1 MHLTK
6 IIGEKKAEK
15 LLSGLYVV
23 STPIGNLEDI
33 TLRAIRVLK
42 NSDYILCENTLWSSK
57 LLHYYDISSKLISY
71 HKYNERKTIPKVI
84 NLIKKK
90 SIISVI
96 SDAGT
101 PTISDPGLV
110 LIKSCIEEN
119 LNVFPI
125 PGPSAVT
132 SAMSVSGFEDR
143 YIFYGFLPK
152 TEGDINRALKVLYN
166 LDYSIVFFIPA
177 KKINFFLKKF
187 KEFFIDRNIFVA
199 KEMTK
204 LYENLIRDSIQ
215 SIKNFSVSFKG
226 ELTVVLSKKLKTKD
240 SENVIRED
248 VKEKIIKMLKKYSH
262 KDVVEYISKKENLS
276 KKIVYKFCLKHNR
289 K

>member
-152 TEGDINRALKVLYN
+152 TEGDINRAL
-166 LDYSIVFFIPA
+166 
-177 KKINFFLKKF
+177 
-187 KEFFIDRNIFVA
+187 
-199 KEMTK
+199 
-204 LYENLIRDSIQ
+204 
-215 SIKNFSVSFKG
+215 
-226 ELTVVLSKKLKTKD
+226 
-240 SENVIRED
+240 
-248 VKEKIIKMLKKYSH
+248 
-262 KDVVEYISKKENLS
+262 
-276 KKIVYKFCLKHNR
+276 
-289 K
+289 